1 MVDKSIQ
8 AGTGNYEKAFQG
20 WLPHTGKIALVTGA
34 GRGIGLAI
42 ARILMDEGARVTICD
57 LVPERVEQAVADL
70 SRHGEVSGEVCDV
83 SNSVEVTR
91 LVQETHSHWNGL
103 DLVVNNAGIARSEPF
118 LESSVESWDIT
129 MAVNLRSQFLVGQA
143 AARLMVAS
151 GRGGAIV
158 NMSST
163 NGLLGEA
170 DLAAYN
176 ASKAGS
182 VLLTKTMAIE
192 LAKHHIRVNAVCPGF
207 IMTDLALEA
216 GEDPESIGKH
226 SQKVPMGRMG
236 EPVEVAHAVS
246 FLLSER
252 ASFITGTELVVD
264 GGQICEE

>member
-1 MVDKSIQ
+1 MVEGPIGAIISNQ
-8 AGTGNYEKAFQG
+8 AARVSG
-20 WLPHTGKIALVTGA
+20 WHPHAGKVALVTGA

-42 ARILMDEGARVTICD
+42 ARVLLQEGAQVTICD
-57 LVPERVEQAVADL
+57 LVPERVEMAVADL
-70 SRHGEVSGEVCDV
+70 SRHGQVAGEICDV
-83 SNSVEVTR
+83 SSPVDVDR
-91 LVQETHSHWNGL
+91 LVGETHRRWNGL
-103 DLVVNNAGIARSEPF
+103 DLVVNNAGIARVEPF
-118 LESSVESWDIT
+118 LDASVESWDLT

-158 NMSST
+158 NISST

-170 DLAAYN
+170 ELAAYN

-216 GEDPESIGKH
+216 GEDPESVLNYGQNI
-226 SQKVPMGRMG
+226 PMGRVG
-236 EPVEVAHAVS
+236 EPNEVAYAVS
-246 FLLSER
+246 FLLSAR

-264 GGQICEE
+264 GGQICQE